1 MTTIRDV
8 ARQLNISIATVS
20 RALDGY
26 YDVAEHTRQLVVQ
39 TAHEMG
45 YAPNRAARQLRRQKA
60 ETIGF
65 IIPAVSQRFDEPYFM
80 EFIAGMGSEL
90 TGKNFDLLVANATT
104 VEMENNLY
112 ERWVNSRKVDGF
124 ILNRMSLH
132 DWRAQYLTKANVPFV
147 SLGKSRDRIDYPC
160 IRIDGSDVYVE
171 LIKHLQE
178 RGFSRFAFIG
188 GVSELTIHIDRLQW
202 FQSALT
208 SLGLRCEPENI
219 LSTSMTIAAGY
230 EAANRLLSHSIPPD
244 AILCVNDETA
254 FGALEAAREH
264 GLNIGKDLA
273 ITGFDGVKDS
283 EHTVPPLTT
292 LDIPVPD
299 IARQL
304 VRMLLAILQKEALP
318 EDEIVIRPSLLIRA
332 SSGGE
337 QGD

>member
-20 RALDGY
+20 RAMDGY
-26 YDVAEHTRQLVVQ
+26 YDVAESTRQLVIQ

-65 IIPAVSQRFDEPYFM
+65 IIPAISDRFDESYFM
-80 EFIAGMGSEL
+80 EFIAGMGDGLS
-90 TGKNFDLLVANATT
+90 GKNFDLLVANATT
-104 VEMENNLY
+104 VEMENDLY

-124 ILNRMSLH
+124 ILNRVNLH
-132 DWRAQYLTKANVPFV
+132 DWRVQYLAKANVPFV
-147 SLGKSRDRIDYPC
+147 SLGKSDDGIDYPC

-171 LIKHLQE
+171 LVRHLLEQ
-178 RGFSRFAFIG
+178 GFSRFAFIG
-188 GVSELTIHIDRLQW
+188 GLSELIIHIERLQW

-208 SLGLRCEPENI
+208 GHGLKYEPQNI
-219 LSTSMTIAAGY
+219 LSANMTIAGGY
-230 EAANRLLSHSIPPD
+230 EAANILLSHSTPPD
-244 AILCVNDETA
+244 ALLCVNDETA
-254 FGALEAAREH
+254 FGALEAARDR
-264 GLNIGKDLA
+264 GLKIGKDIA
-273 ITGFDGVKDS
+273 IVGFDGVKDS

-304 VRMLLAILQKEALP
+304 VRMILAMLQKETLP
-318 EDEIVIRPSLLIRA
+318 QNEIIIRPSLVIRA
-332 SSGGE
+332 STGGK
-337 QGD
+337 

>member
-26 YDVAEHTRQLVVQ
+26 YDVADHTRELVIQ
-39 TAHEMG
+39 TAREMG

-65 IIPAVSQRFDEPYFM
+65 IIPAISERFDEPYFM
-80 EFIAGMGSEL
+80 EFIAGMSDEL
-90 TGKNFDLLVANATT
+90 SGKNFDLLVANAAT
-104 VEMENNLY
+104 VEMEHNLY

-124 ILNRMSLH
+124 IMNRMGIY
-132 DWRAQYLTKANVPFV
+132 DWRVQYLAKANVPFV
-147 SLGKSRDRIDYPC
+147 SLGKSRDGIEYPC
-160 IRIDGSDVYVE
+160 IRIDGSDAYDQ
-171 LIKHLQE
+171 LIKHLLE

-188 GVSELTIHIDRLQW
+188 GLSELTIHIDRLQW

-208 SLGLRCEPENI
+208 NNGLNCEPQNI
-219 LSTSMTIAAGY
+219 LSTDMTIAAGY
-230 EAANRLLSHSIPPD
+230 EAANSLLSQSNSPD
-244 AILCVNDETA
+244 VLLCVNDETA
-254 FGALEAAREH
+254 FGAIEAAREH
-264 GLNIGKDLA
+264 GLKIGADLA
-273 ITGFDGVKDS
+273 IVGFDGVKDS

-304 VRMLLAILQKEALP
+304 VRMILAILQKEALP
-318 EDEIVIRPSLLIRA
+318 ENEIVIRPSLVIRA
-332 SSGGE
+332 STGGE
-337 QGD
+337 